1 MEEIKYGLSCFDS
14 METLDPKILQK
25 AINSGSNYRTYCDEK
40 SWDISF
46 EIEFL
51 EKEEIIFLL
60 LVEHGRRK
68 GGTSVQKTNERTETS
83 KYTKEEQAK
92 MVNAFNQKLDT
103 YETWNSRLSE
113 PTTSMFGNHV
123 DEILYGLYVFLGS
136 LWATEFFCPII
147 MNVNYILCNPIPML
161 Q

>member
-1 MEEIKYGLSCFDS
+1 MDFPVSIPW
-14 METLDPKILQK
+14 ETLDPEILQK

-51 EKEEIIFLL
+51 EKELTK
-60 LVEHGRRK
+60 R
-68 GGTSVQKTNERTETS
+68 GTLCLSDQRQVCLETMCMNPIW
-83 KYTKEEQAK
+83 TICIPGI
-92 MVNAFNQKLDT
+92 
-103 YETWNSRLSE
+103 TW
-113 PTTSMFGNHV
+113 T
-123 DEILYGLYVFLGS
+123 
-136 LWATEFFCPII
+136 TEFFCPII

>member
-1 MEEIKYGLSCFDS
+1 MDFPVSIPW
-14 METLDPKILQK
+14 ETLDPEILQK

-103 YETWNSRLSE
+103 YEAWNSLFVG

-123 DEILYGLYVFLGS
+123 NES
-136 LWATEFFCPII
+136 
-147 MNVNYILCNPIPML
+147 
-161 Q
+161 

>member
-1 MEEIKYGLSCFDS
+1 MDFPVSIPW
-14 METLDPKILQK
+14 ETLDPEILQK

-68 GGTSVQKTNERTETS
+68 GGTSVHQRQVCLETMCMNPIW
-83 KYTKEEQAK
+83 TICIPGI
-92 MVNAFNQKLDT
+92 T
-103 YETWNSRLSE
+103 
-113 PTTSMFGNHV
+113 
-123 DEILYGLYVFLGS
+123 
-136 LWATEFFCPII
+136 WATEFFCPII

>member
-1 MEEIKYGLSCFDS
+1 MDFPVSIPW
-14 METLDPKILQK
+14 ETLDPEILQK

-68 GGTSVQKTNERTETS
+68 AELLCKRQMNER
-83 KYTKEEQAK
+83 KFP
-92 MVNAFNQKLDT
+92 NIQKKNRQK
-103 YETWNSRLSE
+103 W
-113 PTTSMFGNHV
+113 
-123 DEILYGLYVFLGS
+123 
-136 LWATEFFCPII
+136 
-147 MNVNYILCNPIPML
+147 
-161 Q
+161 

>member
-1 MEEIKYGLSCFDS
+1 M
-14 METLDPKILQK
+14 
-25 AINSGSNYRTYCDEK
+25 
-40 SWDISF
+40 DISF

-68 GGTSVQKTNERTETS
+68 GGTSVQKTNERTEIS

-103 YETWNSRLSE
+103 YEAWNSLFVG

-123 DEILYGLYVFLGS
+123 YESYMDYMYSWIT
-136 LWATEFFCPII
+136 WATEFFCPII

>member
-1 MEEIKYGLSCFDS
+1 MDFPVSIPW
-14 METLDPKILQK
+14 ETLDPEILQK

-60 LVEHGRRK
+60 LIEHGRRK
-68 GGTSVQKTNERTETS
+68 GGTSVQKTNERTEIS

-92 MVNAFNQKLDT
+92 MVNAFLIKNLILTKRGTLC
-103 YETWNSRLSE
+103 LSDQRQ
-113 PTTSMFGNHV
+113 V
-123 DEILYGLYVFLGS
+123 CLEIMCMNPIWTICIPGIT
-136 LWATEFFCPII
+136 WAT
-147 MNVNYILCNPIPML
+147 
-161 Q
+161 